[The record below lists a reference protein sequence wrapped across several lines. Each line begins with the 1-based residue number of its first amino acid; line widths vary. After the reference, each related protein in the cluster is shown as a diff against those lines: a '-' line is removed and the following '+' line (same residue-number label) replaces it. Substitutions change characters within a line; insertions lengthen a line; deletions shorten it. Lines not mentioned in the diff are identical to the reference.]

1 MAKIYTGGYSDFS
14 GYHIKEY
21 NDSGTLINSF
31 TNGTSRSVWC
41 IAADVDGNIYTGGVR
56 ISNITTRKYNSSGT
70 VQWSKDH
77 GDEVNGIAVDS
88 SGNVYT
94 GGNYSSASSYYT
106 TRKYNSSGTLQWSRN
121 HGDTVL
127 CIAVDSSGNVYTGGY
142 NVGSPEYTTRKYNS
156 SGTLQWSANHGDW
169 VYAIA
174 VDGDGNV
181 YTGGYAF
188 YDETDEVYYTTRK
201 YNSSGTLQWSAGD
214 VYTNTVRGIA
224 VDSSGN
230 VYTTGL
236 RSGSFTTVKY
246 NSSGVEQFTKDH
258 GANTYCIAV
267 DSASKFYIGGART
280 SSITTRSYDSDGTA
294 SWTADHGS
302 DVLGIGVT
310 NVSVIQTL
318 PPGLALAL
326 NLAAP
331 WRSQPGL
338 AIPLGLGLLTT
349 QITPLLPGLPV
360 ALNLAAPQSQW
371 LPLQFQSEFYGVSI
385 GSSLWSATSLQA
397 TRRESSVW
405 AQIVIRPFSME
416 RVTTLSALIGTSVQ
430 VFRGWGGIADYFLTM
445 PLTAV
450 RYDLSA
456 YAGSITLECRA
467 EEINIHVQ
475 IRTARGVQKISRNSQ
490 KWMIT
495 CAVDTYLKP
504 GDTFIIGNGYS
515 FVVVSIEYQIS
526 PYQATMIVREN

>member
-1 MAKIYTGGYSDFS
+1 MAKIYTGGYTDFS

-21 NDSGTLINSF
+21 NDSGTLVNSF

-41 IAADVDGNIYTGGVR
+41 IAADLNGNIYTGGVR

-77 GDEVNGIAVDS
+77 GDQVNGIAVDS

-106 TRKYNSSGTLQWSRN
+106 TRKYNSSGTLQWS
-121 HGDTVL
+121 
-127 CIAVDSSGNVYTGGY
+127 
-142 NVGSPEYTTRKYNS
+142 
-156 SGTLQWSANHGDW
+156 
-169 VYAIA
+169 
-174 VDGDGNV
+174 
-181 YTGGYAF
+181 
-188 YDETDEVYYTTRK
+188 
-201 YNSSGTLQWSAGD
+201 AGD
-214 VYTNTVRGIA
+214 VYTNLVRGIA

-318 PPGLALAL
+318 PPGLAVAL

-331 WRSQPGL
+331 WRSQPSL

-445 PLTAV
+445 PLTTV
-450 RYDLSA
+450 RYDQSA

-467 EEINIHVQ
+467 EEINIYVQ
-475 IRTARGVQKISRNSQ
+475 TRTARGVQKISRNSK